1 MDDLWIVIII
11 AIIAGAIASRS
22 DEFFRATI
30 TTEIIL
36 ICYEML
42 RR

>member
-11 AIIAGAIASRS
+11 AIIAGAVASL
-22 DEFFRATI
+22 DDGLFRGII
-30 TTEIIL
+30 TTNIVL
-36 ICYEML
+36 IYFEML